1 VNRWRGDERPTVGAP
16 ISSLSTYP
24 SAAVTIS
31 NVVGHIGELVPPA
44 PQRCGRSPWLGAP
57 RILIGELRGLLSTC
71 RIANVELGSGVSIAA
86 DLRTAQGRRLY
97 GYGFCEPAVRVMQ
110 ALLRSGDAVID
121 AGANIGL
128 YTLLAAARVGPGGCV
143 IACEPSPA
151 TMSMLRENV
160 DRNKLDWVQLREAA
174 LAEAPGR
181 LPVHMLEPGSGS
193 TSFAP
198 ADTTAGIDLEVEVTT
213 VDEIAAG
220 ISKHISL
227 VKVDVEGAELRV
239 LRGAVQLLE
248 GARPDFIIELEPD
261 HLERQGCSVP
271 ELQAVFDDAAYLGYS
286 IGDRL
291 ERISGPWRR
300 PQGDPNILVRPR
312 ERANG

>member
-1 VNRWRGDERPTVGAP
+1 MNRWRGGGRPTVGVP
-16 ISSLSTYP
+16 ISSLPTKP

-31 NVVGHIGELVPPA
+31 KVAGHIGELVPPL
-44 PQRCGRSPWLGAP
+44 PQRCGRSAWVGAS
-57 RILIGELRGLLSTC
+57 RILIGEVRGLLAPY

-97 GYGFCEPAVRVMQ
+97 GYGFCQPAVRVMQ
-110 ALLRSGDAVID
+110 SLLRSGDAVID

-128 YTLLAAARVGPGGCV
+128 YTLPAATRVGPEGCV
-143 IACEPSPA
+143 IACEPSPT
-151 TMSMLRENV
+151 TMSILRENV
-160 DRNKLDWVQLREAA
+160 DHNKLDWVQLRETA

-181 LPVHMLEPGSGS
+181 LPIHVLEPGSGS

-198 ADTTAGIDLEVEVTT
+198 ADTGAGIDLEVEVTT
-213 VDEIAAG
+213 LDEIAAS
-220 ISKHISL
+220 ISRHISL

-239 LRGAVQLLE
+239 LRGAVHLLE
-248 GARPDFIIELEPD
+248 GPRPDFIIELEPD

-271 ELQAVFDDAAYLGYS
+271 EVQAVFDDAAYLGYS

-291 ERISGPWRR
+291 ERISGPWGR

-312 ERANG
+312 ERVSG